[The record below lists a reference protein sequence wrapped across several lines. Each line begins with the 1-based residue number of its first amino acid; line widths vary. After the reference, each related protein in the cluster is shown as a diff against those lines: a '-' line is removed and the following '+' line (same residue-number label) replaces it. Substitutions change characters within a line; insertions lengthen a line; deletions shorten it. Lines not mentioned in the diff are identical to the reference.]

1 MTTNIQRAG
10 MALAVATL
18 VLGLQA
24 CGTSTVSKK
33 ISDDG
38 VAGEVVF
45 PDREKNAWLK
55 EGTFPNLDNL
65 RQIAPGVTKDQLY
78 DLVGRPHFEEG
89 LAGVREWDYVFHFR
103 TPTGVKTCQYKAIFD
118 TKGLAQTFH
127 WLPAGCGDVLKPAAA
142 GERVVERVVEQPM
155 APRRNV
161 ALSADALFAF
171 DRSETAALLPKGRAE
186 LDALAAELRKAKR
199 VERLEIVGHTDRL
212 GSTAYNQQ
220 LSLARATTVR
230 DYLMRAGVPAKAT
243 DVQGRGETQP
253 KVMCDQA
260 DRAALIAC
268 LAPNRRVDI
277 SVQATAP

>member
-10 MALAVATL
+10 MALAVAAL

-24 CGTSTVSKK
+24 CGTATVSKK

-103 TPTGVKTCQYKAIFD
+103 TPAGVKTCQYKAIFD

-127 WLPAGCGDVLKPAAA
+127 WLPAGCGDLLKPAAP
-142 GERVVERVVEQPM
+142 GERVVERVVEKPVP
-155 APRRNV
+155 PRRNV

-171 DRSETAALLPKGRAE
+171 DRSGTADLLPKGRQE
-186 LDALAAELRKAKR
+186 LDALAVELRKAQS

-212 GSTAYNQQ
+212 GSNAYNQQ

-243 DVQGRGETQP
+243 DVQGRGETDP
-253 KVMCDQA
+253 KVNCAQTE
-260 DRAALIAC
+260 RAALIEC
-268 LAPNRRVDI
+268 LAPNRRVEI
-277 SVQATAP
+277 GVQATAP

>member
-10 MALAVATL
+10 MALAVAAL

-24 CGTSTVSKK
+24 CGTATVSKK

-103 TPTGVKTCQYKAIFD
+103 TPAGVKTCQYKAIFD

-127 WLPAGCGDVLKPAAA
+127 WLPEGCGDLLKPAAP
-142 GERVVERVVEQPM
+142 GERVVERVVEKPVP
-155 APRRNV
+155 PRRNV

-171 DRSETAALLPKGRAE
+171 DRSGTADLLPKGRQE
-186 LDALAAELRKAKR
+186 LDALAVELRKAQS

-212 GSTAYNQQ
+212 GSNAYNQQ

-243 DVQGRGETQP
+243 DVQGRGETDP
-253 KVMCDQA
+253 KVNCAQA
-260 DRAALIAC
+260 ERAALIEC
-268 LAPNRRVDI
+268 LAPNRRVEI
-277 SVQATAP
+277 GVQATAP

>member
-10 MALAVATL
+10 MALAVAAL

-24 CGTSTVSKK
+24 CGTATVSKK

-78 DLVGRPHFEEG
+78 DLVGRPHSEEG

-103 TPTGVKTCQYKAIFD
+103 TPAGVKTCQYKGIFD

-127 WLPAGCGDVLKPAAA
+127 WLPAGCGDVLKPAAPD
-142 GERVVERVVEQPM
+142 ERVVERVVEKPVP
-155 APRRNV
+155 PRRNV

-171 DRSETAALLPKGRAE
+171 DRSGTADLLPKGRQE
-186 LDALAAELRKAKR
+186 LDALAVELRKAQS

-212 GSTAYNQQ
+212 GSNAYNQQ

-243 DVQGRGETQP
+243 DVQGRGETDP
-253 KVMCDQA
+253 KVNCAQTE
-260 DRAALIAC
+260 RAALIEC
-268 LAPNRRVDI
+268 LAPNRRVEI
-277 SVQATAP
+277 GVQATAP

>member
-1 MTTNIQRAG
+1 MTKNIQRAG
-10 MALAVATL
+10 MALAIATL

-24 CGTSTVSKK
+24 CGTATVSKK

-45 PDREKNAWLK
+45 PDREKSAWLK

-103 TPTGVKTCQYKAIFD
+103 TPTGVTTCQYKAIFD
-118 TKGLAQTFH
+118 TQGLAQTFH
-127 WLPAGCGDVLKPAAA
+127 WLPAGCGDVLKPVAA
-142 GERVVERVVEQPM
+142 GERVVERVVEKPA
-155 APRRNV
+155 APRRNI

-171 DRSETAALLPKGRAE
+171 DRSGAGDLLPKGRAE
-186 LDALAAELRKAKR
+186 LDALAAELRKAQS

-212 GSTAYNQQ
+212 GSNAYNQQ

-230 DYLMRAGVPAKAT
+230 DYLMRGGVPAKST
-243 DVQGRGETQP
+243 GVQGRGEADP
-253 KVMCDQA
+253 KVNCEQTE
-260 DRAALIAC
+260 RAALIAC
-268 LAPNRRVDI
+268 LAPNRRVEI